1 MVNKLE
7 IKSTKYIKK
16 FEESI
21 HLLPD
26 HKQAVAEELI
36 AELSFMNSILEDLK
50 NQVAQ
55 KGATHTFMN
64 GKQEMRSQTPEFKSY
79 METTNRYKQY
89 FNQLLQLYPEMEAL
103 EANNELEEFLEV
115 GIG

>member
-26 HKQAVAEELI
+26 HKQAVAEELK
-36 AELSFMNSILEDLK
+36 DLK

-55 KGATHTFMN
+55 KGATHTFKN
-64 GKQEMRSQTPEFKSY
+64 GQQEMRSQTPEFKSY